1 MHLLVEILFDV
12 DSKVSVN
19 SSKVVD
25 NHCNHPHVSHHLA
38 SHAPDCRQHFQKVS
52 MEFKKFSI

>member
-19 SSKVVD
+19 SSKVAVI
-25 NHCNHPHVSHHLA
+25 NLTPGMLAWCVAFLA
-38 SHAPDCRQHFQKVS
+38 SHAPDCRQQAVN
-52 MEFKKFSI
+52 